1 MVPAQPE
8 AAPAVHDLPSALV
21 STADD
26 EDAPCAASKDASLVV
41 RAFFYSCC
49 HARKAGTNKMV
60 MKTRSARLPKMRA
73 SLCEHFFHSCR
84 HAPRGAPGHKQ
95 PLKSFFHLFCFS
107 ALFNMLQY
115 LQEQHHSTEHER
127 RGGILGR
134 TLKCD
139 AALSSTNKWDIEPGL
154 LDLAISQFLFSHRR
168 QTLLLFL
175 YFSVRVVIFL

>member
-1 MVPAQPE
+1 MHRQYFSLFPTCRSSERPRGEIRGGVFSDGISGALGRLAAQSSE
-8 AAPAVHDLPSALV
+8 S
-21 STADD
+21 
-26 EDAPCAASKDASLVV
+26 EK
-41 RAFFYSCC
+41 SCI
-49 HARKAGTNKMV
+49 NKI
-60 MKTRSARLPKMRA
+60 
-73 SLCEHFFHSCR
+73 FHSCR

-95 PLKSFFHLFCFS
+95 LLKSFFHLFCFS

>member
-1 MVPAQPE
+1 MPLAR
-8 AAPAVHDLPSALV
+8 
-21 STADD
+21 
-26 EDAPCAASKDASLVV
+26 AASRGEIRGGVFSNAITGAWAVSRHKHRSEK
-41 RAFFYSCC
+41 SCID
-49 HARKAGTNKMV
+49 KI
-60 MKTRSARLPKMRA
+60 
-73 SLCEHFFHSCR
+73 FHSCR

-95 PLKSFFHLFCFS
+95 LLKSFFHLFCFS

>member
-1 MVPAQPE
+1 MFSDMPLAR
-8 AAPAVHDLPSALV
+8 AAPRRNTRRRFLRWDQLSFGPF
-21 STADD
+21 
-26 EDAPCAASKDASLVV
+26 
-41 RAFFYSCC
+41 R
-49 HARKAGTNKMV
+49 GTKLWSEKYCISNI
-60 MKTRSARLPKMRA
+60 
-73 SLCEHFFHSCR
+73 FHSCR

>member
-1 MVPAQPE
+1 MKSWKTEKLIFIDPE
-8 AAPAVHDLPSALV
+8 AKSAFQSLSYKDFEIGV
-21 STADD
+21 FSNGNSGALGRL
-26 EDAPCAASKDASLVV
+26 AAQSSGVKKRY
-41 RAFFYSCC
+41 RA
-49 HARKAGTNKMV
+49 
-60 MKTRSARLPKMRA
+60 
-73 SLCEHFFHSCR
+73 FFHSCR

-95 PLKSFFHLFCFS
+95 LLKSFFHLFCFS

-175 YFSVRVVIFL
+175 YSSVRVVIFL

>member
-1 MVPAQPE
+1 MFSDMPLAR
-8 AAPAVHDLPSALV
+8 AAP
-21 STADD
+21 
-26 EDAPCAASKDASLVV
+26 
-41 RAFFYSCC
+41 R
-49 HARKAGTNKMV
+49 R
-60 MKTRSARLPKMRA
+60 KTRRRFLRWDQWSFGPSRGTKLWSEKY
-73 SLCEHFFHSCR
+73 CIGNIFHSCR

-95 PLKSFFHLFCFS
+95 LLKSFFHLFCFS

>member
-1 MVPAQPE
+1 MVAGPLFQCNAGVKQLYRQLISLFQSMPEHFCAQ
-8 AAPAVHDLPSALV
+8 ASSTRNSRRRFLV
-21 STADD
+21 DIRGCLCS
-26 EDAPCAASKDASLVV
+26 
-41 RAFFYSCC
+41 
-49 HARKAGTNKMV
+49 GTNI
-60 MKTRSARLPKMRA
+60 RSEKY
-73 SLCEHFFHSCR
+73 CIGIIFHSCR

-95 PLKSFFHLFCFS
+95 LLKSFFHRFYFS